1 MSTSV
6 GLGVVV
12 AHGPLTPLVQVR
24 FLQPL
29 PKNDTLRQ
37 KVVVFLSKPQA
48 WYGITRKRVW
58 YRRRRMASPKVHF
71 LRLDSIPSCNGF
83 HTMLCIDSIHASRRD
98 VAHEFKSIRKPSKK
112 TFLQLYAKRKQNTAC
127 VLFIAICVNKRFDT
141 SVKSPYNIYSINQST
156 EIGGNYET

>member
-29 PKNDTLRQ
+29 PKKSTSFDLSI
-37 KVVVFLSKPQA
+37 FLFKPQA
-48 WYGITRKRVW
+48 WYVITRQRVW

-112 TFLQLYAKRKQNTAC
+112 TFSQLYAKRKQNTAC